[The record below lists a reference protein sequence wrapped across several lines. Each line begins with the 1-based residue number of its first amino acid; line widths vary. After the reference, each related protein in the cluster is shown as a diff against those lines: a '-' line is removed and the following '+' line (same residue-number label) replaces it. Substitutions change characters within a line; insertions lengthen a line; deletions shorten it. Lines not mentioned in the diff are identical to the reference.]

1 MDDSSSP
8 LFDKSLRRKEVS
20 FLPYS
25 LMLHGLVVLVL
36 TGVLGNWGM
45 GAILKPQEALL
56 PREEIWI
63 DMVEMSPVEDSIQE
77 RDQQTSLEDNPDEN
91 ADPVSEPIPQP
102 QKEVVRSKDL
112 PQPIKRE
119 LPLKEQKKVPAEV
132 QTVQTVQVQ
141 RTSQASFSLFDSYQA
156 HVHQKILARK
166 FYPKQA
172 LRRREEG
179 RVQVSF
185 SIDRSGNAYAVKV
198 SETSFSHALD
208 LAAIKAVQS
217 ASPFDVPPEALPASS
232 LKFTVPLVYRLIER

>member
-25 LMLHGLVVLVL
+25 LMLHGLVVLVV

-45 GAILKPQEALL
+45 GAVLKQQEASL

-63 DMVEMSPVEDSIQE
+63 DMVEMSPVEEMQQE
-77 RDQQTSLEDNPDEN
+77 DHNPETPEEDLHKNT
-91 ADPVSEPIPQP
+91 EPISKPSHQP
-102 QKEVVRSKDL
+102 QKAVVQSTNSL
-112 PQPIKRE
+112 QPIKHESAVDAQQQVRSDV
-119 LPLKEQKKVPAEV
+119 K
-132 QTVQTVQVQ
+132 TVQVQ
-141 RTSQASFSLFDSYQA
+141 RSSQESFSLFDSYQA

-166 FYPKQA
+166 FYPKTA

-179 RVQVSF
+179 RVRVSF
-185 SIDRSGNAYAVKV
+185 SIDRTGKAYAVKV

-208 LAAIKAVQS
+208 LAAIKAIQE
-217 ASPFDVPPEALPASS
+217 ASPFETPPEALSASS
-232 LKFTVPLVYRLIER
+232 LNFTVPLVYRLIER